1 MGILLV
7 CLATSILFI
16 SSKPTEG
23 CSRTKDFTFFDLKNP
38 DAHDTCKRCPTCP
51 PGRGLTV
58 QCGSRIPKGTFT
70 GCKPCEVNKSYS
82 EKNDISHCKPCNQC
96 GFKIVRQQCTPLQNS
111 KCADACIPGY
121 KLDPVVDAC
130 YFEGGKNI
138 STTTTTIITAAPVL
152 SKRTS
157 ATILSSVGTS
167 TPVGG
172 IVTTSTK
179 SSTPDPN
186 TDMQSKPTNN
196 TQTEVVDDNH
206 GSRGGSS
213 LSSPL
218 KDQDSKHV
226 REIKIIVG
234 CVGGVVLTVL
244 IIVIYIAFKQKRSMR
259 KTRSEGVVE
268 RGT

>member
-1 MGILLV
+1 ML
-7 CLATSILFI
+7 
-16 SSKPTEG
+16 
-23 CSRTKDFTFFDLKNP
+23 
-38 DAHDTCKRCPTCP
+38 
-51 PGRGLTV
+51 
-58 QCGSRIPKGTFT
+58 
-70 GCKPCEVNKSYS
+70 
-82 EKNDISHCKPCNQC
+82 
-96 GFKIVRQQCTPLQNS
+96 QQCTPLQNS

-121 KLDPVVDAC
+121 KLDPILDAC
-130 YFEGGKNI
+130 LLEGGNKI

-157 ATILSSVGTS
+157 TTSSVGTS

-179 SSTPDPN
+179 YSTPDPN

-206 GSRGGSS
+206 GSRRGSS

-226 REIKIIVG
+226 QQIKIIVG

-259 KTRSEGVVE
+259 KTRSESVVE
-268 RGT
+268 QGT